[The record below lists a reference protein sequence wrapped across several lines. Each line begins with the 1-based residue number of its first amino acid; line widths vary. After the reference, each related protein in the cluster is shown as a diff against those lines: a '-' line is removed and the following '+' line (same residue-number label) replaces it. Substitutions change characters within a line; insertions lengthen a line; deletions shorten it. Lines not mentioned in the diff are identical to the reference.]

1 MKRDSIH
8 IRHNQIRPSFLLK
21 MAVCWL
27 LVSFSAC
34 TDEDWS
40 GTEPMLNSN
49 MISFQVTSG
58 ITSDMFS
65 EAQSRATDDTTDL
78 LQPLLLKSPEL
89 EHPLYLHTYVAEEYE
104 RSTGTDAETRGVP
117 VEDMANFVSIA
128 GDKFNVEAWYA
139 DTGGEFMPDGT
150 EAAPYES
157 NNNEVWSTATKYYW
171 PGNDRKLHFAAYA
184 PQSATDLLK
193 NLSITKENIS
203 FDYTVPTGTDE
214 NGKQIDA
221 EKQPDLMFAISECSK
236 SESDDGKAPLNF
248 RHALSAIKF
257 AVRDVVDGTIEKIT
271 ISGVYGSGHCV
282 YQLSETGK
290 DGVFTWDK
298 LGDKNSSYSQQ
309 FNYEVKGI
317 ENTPATDGSEDIVL
331 NDTKPKMTFMLI
343 PQEIS
348 ADAKIEIVFKRKD
361 GQSFTLS
368 GNIRD
373 NNVTKWEP
381 GKEYIYTIS
390 TSSSNWTYHFEVI
403 GCEQEENSDEPS
415 KGKFKDASGKI
426 VVNQTVVD
434 GAYYK
439 VKSYRERANN
449 PNVKEAVAWEVSNIT
464 DGTTTFPDELS
475 NYDEYLKDG
484 KVIGDEVWLPNINRK
499 GEGSVDWTSY
509 NVTFYPQMVGTS
521 WEGDWKMRTR
531 KEKGTKDNPIDLSMV
546 NGSQSTANCYVING
560 PGYYKLPLVY
570 GNAIKN
576 GQENQQSWQCSLND
590 YSTTYP
596 ALKTF
601 TDYKGSPII
610 KPQIENAKDAV
621 LVWQDAYNILSDVQL
636 CDNSTYLSFRINKE
650 YVQQGNAVVA
660 IRDANNDIMWSWH
673 IWVTEYWTNEN
684 DLKLGDGDIT
694 CDDETGYGTFD
705 VAPRNL
711 GWCDPKDV
719 WYMKRTGQIEFV
731 QDGGHAQS
739 IILTVEQREAKV
751 EYWIGNNA
759 YYQFGRKDPIVG
771 FMNSGSVVKY
781 NFGMYP
787 YIIEE
792 QPKDIAYGI
801 KHPNILFVGGCEHHS
816 PSDPEFYKYHDW
828 VSKSFYNLWNNSTV
842 EIEAIGSGD
851 TRVCEYNY
859 SGVKTVYDPCP
870 AGYQV
875 PPVGFFRIV
884 TKNAKDADALKNGTL
899 DFNGYEKGMQEGNG
913 FYEYYVYSKW
923 GNSSS
928 PTIFLTGTGHRW
940 YARAGNGF
948 NFEAGMNFN
957 PQIVYLWSN
966 QINFAASDKAA
977 WGLALGGN
985 DRASN
990 FKFHGRRA
998 MARPIRP
1005 VKEFNR

>member
-27 LVSFSAC
+27 VVSFSAC

-65 EAQSRATDDTTDL
+65 EAQSRAADDTTDL

-117 VEDMANFVSIA
+117 VEDMVNFVSIA
-128 GDKFNVEAWYA
+128 GNKFNVEAWYA

-150 EAAPYES
+150 EATPYE
-157 NNNEVWSTATKYYW
+157 NDNKVWSTATKYYW

-184 PQSATDLLK
+184 PQSATGLT
-193 NLSITKENIS
+193 NLSITKANIS
-203 FDYTVPTGTDE
+203 FDYTVPKGTDE

-236 SESDDGKAPLNF
+236 SESVDGKAPLNF

-282 YQLSETGK
+282 YQLPETDG
-290 DGVFTWDK
+290 DGVFTWSNHDEA
-298 LGDKNSSYSQQ
+298 NTSYSQQ
-309 FNYEVKGI
+309 FDYKVEGI
-317 ENTPATDGSEDIVL
+317 DDIPSPDGSEDIVL
-331 NDTKPKMTFMLI
+331 NDTKSEMTFMLI

-348 ADAKIEIVFKRKD
+348 ADAKIEIVFKRED

-368 GNIRD
+368 GYIRD

-403 GCEQEENSDEPS
+403 GCEQKENDEEPS
-415 KGKFKDASGKI
+415 KGGFEDAFGKI
-426 VVNQTVVD
+426 VVNQTVIE

-449 PNVKEAVAWEVSNIT
+449 PNIKEPVAWKVSNIT

-484 KVIGDEVWLPNINRK
+484 KVIDAEVWLPNINRK
-499 GEGSVDWTSY
+499 GNGSTSTDGEKY

-531 KEKGTKDNPIDLSMV
+531 KEKGAVDNPFDLSTV
-546 NGSQSTANCYVING
+546 NGLQSTANCYVVNG

-601 TDYKGSPII
+601 TDYKGNAITA
-610 KPQIENAKDAV
+610 PQIIGSKSV
-621 LVWQDAYNILSDVQL
+621 KLVWQDAYNLISDVNL
-636 CDNSTYLSFRINKE
+636 NLADENYGSLSFKVNSE
-650 YVQQGNAVVA
+650 NLQQGNAVLAVCDDNG
-660 IRDANNDIMWSWH
+660 IIMWSWH
-673 IWVTEYWTNEN
+673 IWVTEHWTSDTGES
-684 DLKLGDGDIT
+684 LVLGTGDVI
-694 CDDETGYGTFD
+694 CDAYDSNYGTFD
-705 VAPRNL
+705 VAPYNL

-719 WYMKRTGQIEFV
+719 WYLKRTGEINFK
-731 QDGGHAQS
+731 QDVTNDTER
-739 IILTVEQREAKV
+739 LEVEQRECKI
-751 EYWIGNNA
+751 EYWIGNNV
-759 YYQFGRKDPIVG
+759 YFQFGRKDPIVG

-781 NFGMYP
+781 NFGKDSYG
-787 YIIEE
+787 IEQ
-792 QPKDIAYGI
+792 QPKDIQDGI
-801 KHPNILFVGGCEHHS
+801 QHPNVLFVGAA
-816 PSDPEFYKYHDW
+816 PSTSSNYTSNDW
-828 VSKSFYNLWNNSTV
+828 LKISYYNLWNNTSIPVPTGGTPPNNQ
-842 EIEAIGSGD
+842 IFD
-851 TRVCEYNY
+851 YHY
-859 SGVKTVYDPCP
+859 SGVKTIYDPSP
-870 AGYQV
+870 VGYQV
-875 PPVGFFRIV
+875 PPVGFFKIITPFAIDGGYNV
-884 TKNAKDADALKNGTL
+884 SN
-899 DFNGYEKGMQEGNG
+899 FNGDYVGITGHDG
-913 FYEYYVYSKW
+913 YYIYTAYAKRNKQ
-923 GNSSS
+923 GDKI
-928 PTIFLTGTGHRW
+928 TLTGTGHRW
-940 YARAGNGF
+940 YTTTGVGAGG
-948 NFEAGMNFN
+948 NFN
-957 PQIVYLWSN
+957 PFIVYLWSN
-966 QINFAASDKAA
+966 QIQFSNVDKAA
-977 WGLALGGN
+977 YGLALGGK
-985 DRASN
+985 SN
-990 FKFHGRRA
+990 GDLDGATSFRFPGRRS